1 MIARAD
7 LAVQRYGRF
16 GRIGHG
22 SVGDRTMTRGL
33 MDRRFMNRIA
43 MNRGLAMQAVLVAAS
58 AMAFAATAE
67 TASPQSFIDG
77 IYKHY
82 LGKESKGL
90 PLSSDA
96 AIRRYFAPPLAD
108 AMIKDFAIAEK
119 AGEVPLLN
127 GDPFVDAQDWEI
139 SNLKTAVKSTG
150 SNTAVATASFT
161 MFMKPRTVT
170 LDLLS
175 TPVGWRITDIR
186 WARGS
191 LRAVYKLK

>member
-1 MIARAD
+1 MC
-7 LAVQRYGRF
+7 LM
-16 GRIGHG
+16 
-22 SVGDRTMTRGL
+22 SRGV
-33 MDRRFMNRIA
+33 
-43 MNRGLAMQAVLVAAS
+43 MNRGLAMQAVLIAAS

-67 TASPQSFIDG
+67 VASPQSFIDG

-82 LGKESKGL
+82 LGKDSKGL
-90 PLSSDA
+90 ALSSDA
-96 AIRRYFAPPLAD
+96 VIRRYFAPPLAD
-108 AMIKDFAIAEK
+108 AIVKDFAAAEK

-127 GDPFVDAQDWEI
+127 GDPFIDAQDWEI

-150 SNTAVATASFT
+150 ANTAVATASFT

-170 LDLLS
+170 LDLVS
-175 TPVGWRITDIR
+175 TPAGWRISDIR

>member
-1 MIARAD
+1 
-7 LAVQRYGRF
+7 
-16 GRIGHG
+16 
-22 SVGDRTMTRGL
+22 MTSGL
-33 MDRRFMNRIA
+33 INRRLMNRA
-43 MNRGLAMQAVLVAAS
+43 LAMQAVMVAAS

-67 TASPQSFIDG
+67 TTSPQSFVDG

-82 LGKESKGL
+82 LGKDSKGL
-90 PLSSDA
+90 PLSSEA
-96 AIRRYFAPPLAD
+96 EIRRYFAPPLSD
-108 AMIKDFAIAEK
+108 AMVKDFATAEK

-127 GDPFVDAQDWEI
+127 GDPFIDAQDWEI

-150 SNTAVATASFT
+150 ANTAVATASFT

-175 TPVGWRITDIR
+175 TPAGWRITDIR
-186 WARGS
+186 WAKGS